1 MIEKVSIAGSGN
13 VAIHIAPALVHAGV
27 KVVNIYSRNLQHA
40 ASLAISV
47 GATPV
52 DQISLLDDNAQLL
65 LVALP
70 DKVIP
75 EFASELKQ
83 RGNFNGIVAH
93 TSGSQP
99 LSVLTD
105 HFIST
110 GVFYPLQSF
119 SRFSQ
124 PDIKEVPFC
133 IEASNNELA
142 KELSELARRITGNVR
157 FLNSQQ
163 RAIVHLAAVFACN
176 FSNHMYALSADIL
189 EKEGIKADILQ
200 PLIRETANR
209 VGELHPGMMQ
219 TGPAVRGDF
228 QTIDSHLKLL
238 EKFPE
243 LTPVYLLI
251 SKSIAGW
258 ESRVKDR
265 ITKS

>member
-1 MIEKVSIAGSGN
+1 MINKVSIAGSGN
-13 VAIHIAPALVHAGV
+13 VAMHIAPALSAAGV
-27 KVVNIYSRNLQHA
+27 KVVSIYSRNLQHA
-40 ASLAISV
+40 SSLAALA
-47 GATPV
+47 GAIPV
-52 DQISLLDDNAQLL
+52 DHISLLDDNAELL
-65 LVALP
+65 LIALP

-75 EFASELKQ
+75 EFASQLKQ
-83 RGNFNGIVAH
+83 NGNFLGIVAH
-93 TSGSQP
+93 TCGSQP
-99 LSVLTD
+99 LSVLSD
-105 HFIST
+105 LFDKA

-142 KELSELARRITGNVR
+142 LNLSELAGRISGTVR
-157 FLNSQQ
+157 FLDSQQ

-176 FSNHMYALSADIL
+176 FSKHMYALSADIL

-209 VGELHPGMMQ
+209 LGDLHPGMLQ

-238 EKFPE
+238 KEFPE
-243 LTPVYLLI
+243 LKPVYMQI
-251 SKSIAGW
+251 SDSIAGW
-258 ESRVKDR
+258 ESRSKIR
-265 ITKS
+265 IIKT